1 MGCRVAF
8 IVLTMDSEAT
18 VRFSLESALLQEGV
32 EPFFI
37 VVDGGSRDGTLEA
50 VRGILE
56 GRGVE
61 HVVEVYESNIPQ
73 ARNRGM
79 QIAAEAGGF
88 DYVFFL
94 DSDVVLLARDLVCR
108 LAWASRGEAIVHAP
122 YEFRYYTSRAELEG
136 DARSLLE
143 EARRAVMGRPRVSK
157 LKWPPLGATLIP
169 PSGLGEL
176 RLSEDM
182 VCCEDAEL
190 GLKAWHRGIPVLEAR
205 PPSGSHPAVDLNLGI
220 ASDVYRRAPLREY
233 VSSLAYK
240 SLVHEVW
247 SLYEGSITATI
258 LRALRRRRRSAYY
271 LASDILAAALLGLG
285 AVRPLLAALGLALPL
300 AEAAARLPREGYS
313 LRRALYN
320 YVKFNLY
327 GAGSLL
333 LMLPAYLK
341 YRGVIEAAYRNYVNY
356 EHGAPGD

>member
-8 IVLTMDSEAT
+8 IVLTMNSEAT
-18 VRFSLESALLQEGV
+18 VGYSLESALAQEGV
-32 EPFFI
+32 EHFFI
-37 VVDGGSRDGTLEA
+37 VVDGGSCDGTLGL

-56 GRGVE
+56 ERGVE
-61 HVVEVYESNIPQ
+61 HVVEVYEGNIPQ

-79 QIAAEAGGF
+79 EIALEAGGF
-88 DYVFFL
+88 DHVFFL
-94 DSDVVLLARDLVCR
+94 DSDVMLLAGDLVCT
-108 LAWASRGEAIVHAP
+108 LAQASRGKAIVHAP
-122 YEFRYYTSRAELEG
+122 YEFRYYQSRAELEG

-143 EARRAVMGRPRVSK
+143 RARRARIGEPRVSK

-169 PSGLGEL
+169 PGSLGVL

-190 GLKAWHRGIPVLEAR
+190 GLKAWYHGIPVLEAW
-205 PPSGSHPAVDLNLGI
+205 PPGGWHPAVDLNLGPY
-220 ASDVYRRAPLREY
+220 SDVYRRAPIGEY
-233 VSSLAYK
+233 LSSLAYK

-247 SLYEGSITATI
+247 SLYDGSIPSTI
-258 LRALRRRRRSAYY
+258 LRALRRRQRSTYH
-271 LASDILAAALLGLG
+271 LASDLLAAALIGLG
-285 AVRPLLAALGLALPL
+285 AVKPLLAVLGLAIPL
-300 AEAAARLPREGYS
+300 AGAASRLPREGYS

-333 LMLPAYLK
+333 LMLPAYLR
-341 YRGVIEAAYRNYVNY
+341 YREVVERAYRNYEAY
-356 EHGAPGD
+356 KA